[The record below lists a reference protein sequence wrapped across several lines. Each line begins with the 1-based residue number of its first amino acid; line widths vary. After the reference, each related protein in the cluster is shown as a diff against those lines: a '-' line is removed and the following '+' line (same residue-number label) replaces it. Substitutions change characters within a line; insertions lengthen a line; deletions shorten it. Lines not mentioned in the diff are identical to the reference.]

1 MPILDGPTWLKVTNW
16 FNIICFS
23 TSIPINFFLLYCVV
37 TQSGRNIGDY
47 KTLLIWFAVHC
58 MAFPAVNLITNM
70 NFYTHEATLF
80 ILTVANR
87 FNFPCLGVWML
98 LATNWICCGYS
109 ILSLNAQFAFRW
121 IVMSNSGKNLFW
133 RFRKEIFLNVLLG
146 VTGFY
151 SFSGFL
157 GIQLTPAKDLAIQ
170 ETLADAYNVTP
181 DNVYYIAVQ
190 YFDRDAHNVKV
201 YDTISFTVAIGNILI
216 FFGMVVFI
224 FVCGVRTFFAAQR
237 NTAELLN
244 HKQLQKDLTIALLIQ
259 TVVPS
264 LLIFLP
270 CAIFYLLPL
279 FEQPL
284 GVDANILLIAMDI
297 FSNVGPISIL
307 FTFKNYRLYILKLC
321 RRKIAQKIRCSVIE
335 MTTVTENRVYA
346 QNYSDWD
353 IRFDMI

>member
-121 IVMSNSGKNLFW
+121 IVMSK
-133 RFRKEIFLNVLLG
+133 
-146 VTGFY
+146 
-151 SFSGFL
+151 
-157 GIQLTPAKDLAIQ
+157 